1 MVQDEVRDLIK
12 DYKTMESQL
21 NLQTKQVSKVS
32 NDVSILQEYSEN
44 RGKEIKNVLKE
55 LQSLKAQ
62 LFIRLQEVEEGLAVT
77 NDRVEQLEQN
87 QDLLHER
94 CDKADDKVDQIEDEL
109 TKLKEGTSKPGNSS

>member
-1 MVQDEVRDLIK
+1 
-12 DYKTMESQL
+12 MESQL

-62 LFIRLQEVEEGLAVT
+62 LFIRLQEVEEGLADT

>member
-55 LQSLKAQ
+55 LQSLEAQ
-62 LFIRLQEVEEGLAVT
+62 LFIRLQEVEEGLADT
-77 NDRVEQLEQN
+77 NDGVEQLEQN
-87 QDLLHER
+87 QDLLHKR
-94 CDKADDKVDQIEDEL
+94 CDKADDKVEQIEDEL